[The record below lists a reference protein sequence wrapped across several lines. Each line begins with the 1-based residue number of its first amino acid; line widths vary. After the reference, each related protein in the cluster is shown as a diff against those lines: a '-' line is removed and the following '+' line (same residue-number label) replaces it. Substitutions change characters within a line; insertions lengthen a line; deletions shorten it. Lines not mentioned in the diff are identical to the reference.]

1 MFLKVLFW
9 GFRPPELARPYEFV
23 FQTLV
28 EEFDAS
34 VRMHYDRYR
43 YSMATSISIVLPR
56 DEKERL
62 SRLALRYGLSLPE
75 FSRRILQEVASEI
88 PAESFDDYEHPA
100 RLRASF
106 KRALRDWKAERTRTR
121 L

>member
-1 MFLKVLFW
+1 
-9 GFRPPELARPYEFV
+9 
-23 FQTLV
+23 
-28 EEFDAS
+28 
-34 VRMHYDRYR
+34 
-43 YSMATSISIVLPR
+43 MATPISITLPR
-56 DEKERL
+56 DDKERL

-88 PAESFDDYEHPA
+88 PSESFDDYEHPT

-106 KRALRDWKAERTRTR
+106 KRALRDWKAGRVRTS